1 MELTLTEIKSIIKY
15 IIENNRTLQEKGEY
29 PVSVNIQSEA
39 GIGKSQSI
47 RDLAKKIGYTFV
59 QINTSNMT
67 SPDELIGYPQRE
79 YYVCKDDECKWITSD
94 LIDIFLKAGWDV
106 TEETRMGYAIPAWLK
121 ELDPNGNNILLLDDW
136 TRSTGP
142 VIQALYEVI
151 YRQEYISWKLPIN
164 TTIILTSN
172 PDSGSYLVASIDEAA
187 ATRMITFDIKF
198 DKASWANWAEEKGI
212 DGKAINFMLYYGDEL
227 MDRSKTKEAKIN
239 ARSFTMFAN
248 IISGIKDWSKP
259 ENLALI
265 LQIASGCFL
274 DKDDIVGGLF
284 TTFIANKLDKLLSPE
299 DLVTK
304 DWSYVKGVLENQLYD
319 EDKYRADIA
328 SIITTRFINYSM
340 IYFSKSG
347 AKTDLITDRIIN
359 LIEND
364 KLLLSEDL
372 IFSLVKTLNKK
383 YPGRCNKLLLNPK
396 LAKKLI

>member
-1 MELTLTEIKSIIKY
+1 MELTLSEVKPIIKY
-15 IIENNRTLQEKGEY
+15 IIENNKILQEKGEY
-29 PVSVNIQSEA
+29 PISVNLQSEA

-47 RDLAKKIGYTFV
+47 RDLAKEIGYTFV

-94 LIDIFLKAGWDV
+94 LIDIFLKAGWNV

-121 ELDPNGNNILLLDDW
+121 ELNPNGKNILLVDDW

-164 TTIILTSN
+164 TTVILTSN

-187 ATRMITFDIKF
+187 ATRMITFNVKF
-198 DKASWANWAEEKGI
+198 SKECWAKWAEEKDI
-212 DGKAINFMLYYGDEL
+212 DGKAINFMLCYGDEL

-248 IISGIKDWSKP
+248 IISGIKDWSTS

-274 DKDDIVGGLF
+274 DEDDIVGGLF

-304 DWSYVKGVLENQLYD
+304 DWSYVKGVLEKQLYD
-319 EDKYRADIA
+319 GDQYRADIA
-328 SIITTRFINYSM
+328 SVVTTRFVNYSI

-347 AKTDLITDRIIN
+347 SKTDLITNRIIN
-359 LIEND
+359 LVENE
-364 KLLLSEDL
+364 KLLLTEDL